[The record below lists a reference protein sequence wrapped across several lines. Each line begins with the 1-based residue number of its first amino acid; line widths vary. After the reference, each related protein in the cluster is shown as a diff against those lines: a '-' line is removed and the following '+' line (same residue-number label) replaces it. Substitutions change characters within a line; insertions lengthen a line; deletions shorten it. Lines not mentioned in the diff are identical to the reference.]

1 MAKRYPKE
9 FKLEAVRLSEL
20 PDRTAVS
27 VAKELEIKVETLYS
41 WRKKY
46 KKDGNDAFP
55 GQGNLTPELSGD
67 EPDTLT

>member
-27 VAKELEIKVETLYS
+27 VAEELDIKVETLYS
-41 WRKKY
+41 WRNA
-46 KKDGNDAFP
+46 GTPSTISNTNRNPFRFP
-55 GQGNLTPELSGD
+55 SLD
-67 EPDTLT
+67 K